1 LIIVKFAKFTFI
13 TETLSSLALNVDI
26 LFTNFL
32 SEASLLYFF
41 GYWQMV
47 VSFVACLALLAIW
60 WHIGRMQKDTGQI
73 WLALSVLCWSFSGG
87 LEVYHATQIDQDRAS
102 IYQNINDLLGE
113 DTFDQLAGQTGANQI
128 KELRAQYTQYKEQAP
143 KAYYQIEGW
152 KSILSLFN
160 SLFILL
166 ALPWFKYIP
175 ARLQHLVKSKT
186 WYYIIGIPFL
196 FALVPTISKML
207 SGNSLAL
214 ISELD
219 VYYSILTLIFLGAI
233 LWESFIKRRLNFL
246 AWITLAVILFTF
258 IAQVFKLS
266 ATVFD
271 LVLISAIFK
280 TSLIMLFFA
289 LAMSWVKELSLNLIP
304 EAHNLFLSFLKQK
317 NAVGK
322 FENLVFVKGLP
333 GTKEREVA
341 LSSGNYNLLHKF
353 AQVKIENENPWLEIK
368 PKNEQRVSKE
378 YDIKDHNEV
387 KRLLNALLDGLFGK
401 DKWSKEQH
409 YLPLKDSLFEMSE
422 ARERKI
428 RLKIPS
434 VNLKL

>member
-1 LIIVKFAKFTFI
+1 MNSNYIDF
-13 TETLSSLALNVDI
+13 LA
-26 LFTNFL
+26 
-32 SEASLLYFF
+32 EPSLLYFF

-47 VSFVACLALLAIW
+47 VSFLACLALLAIW

-87 LEVYHATQIDQDRAS
+87 LEVYHATQIDQDRTGIHQS
-102 IYQNINDLLGE
+102 INDLLTNEVAIDQNKIE
-113 DTFDQLAGQTGANQI
+113 DL
-128 KELRAQYTQYKEQAP
+128 KAQYNQSNNQASNN
-143 KAYYQIEGW
+143 YYQIEGW

-175 ARLQHLVKSKT
+175 GKLQHLVKSKT

-196 FALVPTISKML
+196 FSLVPTISKMV

-219 VYYSILTLIFLGAI
+219 VYYSILTLIFLGAV
-233 LWESFIKRRLNFL
+233 LWESFIKRRLNYL

-258 IAQVFKLS
+258 VAQVFKLS
-266 ATVFD
+266 ATLFD
-271 LVLISAIFK
+271 LILVSAIFK

-304 EAHNLFLSFLKQK
+304 EAHNLFFSFLKQK
-317 NAVGK
+317 NAEGK
-322 FENLVFVKGLP
+322 FEHLVFVKGLP
-333 GTKEREVA
+333 GTKEREVS
-341 LSSGNYNLLHKF
+341 LSVGNYNLLYKF
-353 AQVKIENENPWLEIK
+353 AKAKTATQETWLEIK
-368 PKNEQRVSKE
+368 PKNEQRASKE
-378 YDIKDHNEV
+378 YDIKDHNEI

-401 DKWSKEQH
+401 EKWSKEQH
-409 YLPLKDSLFEMSE
+409 YLPLKNSLFEMSE

-428 RLKIPS
+428 RLKVP
-434 VNLKL
+434 VENLSI

>member
-1 LIIVKFAKFTFI
+1 MA
-13 TETLSSLALNVDI
+13 
-26 LFTNFL
+26 
-32 SEASLLYFF
+32 
-41 GYWQMV
+41 
-47 VSFVACLALLAIW
+47 VSFLAFLALLAIW
-60 WHIGRMQKDTGQI
+60 SHIGRMQKDTGQI

-87 LEVYHATQIDQDRAS
+87 LEVYHASQIEQDRTGFYQS
-102 IYQNINDLLGE
+102 IENLLSNE
-113 DTFDQLAGQTGANQI
+113 KEVNSDQV
-128 KELRAQYTQYKEQAP
+128 KELKSKFQLSKSQSTNAH
-143 KAYYQIEGW
+143 YQIEGW

-175 ARLQHLVKSKT
+175 SRIQHLVKSKN

-196 FALVPTISKML
+196 FSLIPTISKMF

-219 VYYSILTLIFLGAI
+219 VYYSILTLIFLGAV
-233 LWESFIKRRLNFL
+233 LFESFIKRRLQYL

-258 IAQVFKLS
+258 VAQVFKLT

-271 LVLISAIFK
+271 LTLISAIFK

-304 EAHNLFLSFLKQK
+304 EPHNLFFSFLKQK
-317 NAVGK
+317 TAEGK
-322 FENLVFVKGLP
+322 YENLVFVKGLP

-341 LSSGNYNLLHKF
+341 LTTSNYTLLRKF
-353 AQVKIENENPWLEIK
+353 AEAKISSEDSWLEIK
-368 PKNEQRVSKE
+368 PKSDQRTSKE
-378 YDIKDHNEV
+378 YDIKDHNEI
-387 KRLLNALLDGLFGK
+387 KRLLNSLLDGLFGK
-401 DKWSKEQH
+401 EKWSKEQH

-428 RLKIPS
+428 RLKVPAQ
-434 VNLKL
+434 NLSI

>member
-1 LIIVKFAKFTFI
+1 
-13 TETLSSLALNVDI
+13 
-26 LFTNFL
+26 
-32 SEASLLYFF
+32 
-41 GYWQMV
+41 
-47 VSFVACLALLAIW
+47 
-60 WHIGRMQKDTGQI
+60 
-73 WLALSVLCWSFSGG
+73 
-87 LEVYHATQIDQDRAS
+87 
-102 IYQNINDLLGE
+102 
-113 DTFDQLAGQTGANQI
+113 
-128 KELRAQYTQYKEQAP
+128 
-143 KAYYQIEGW
+143 
-152 KSILSLFN
+152 
-160 SLFILL
+160 
-166 ALPWFKYIP
+166 
-175 ARLQHLVKSKT
+175 
-186 WYYIIGIPFL
+186 
-196 FALVPTISKML
+196 
-207 SGNSLAL
+207 
-214 ISELD
+214 
-219 VYYSILTLIFLGAI
+219 
-233 LWESFIKRRLNFL
+233 
-246 AWITLAVILFTF
+246 
-258 IAQVFKLS
+258 
-266 ATVFD
+266 
-271 LVLISAIFK
+271 
-280 TSLIMLFFA
+280 MLFFA